1 MWRTLFLG
9 LGVYACLLGVECLLI
24 DKAVLNSRREPLGGI
39 AAGLNPLVGRN
50 KEIQPAD
57 WAPWS
62 LLSAGA
68 VTILYSFT
76 IPQRG
81 GEKK

>member
-1 MWRTLFLG
+1 MWRAFFLA
-9 LGVYACLLGVECLLI
+9 LGIYCCVLGAECLLI
-24 DKAVLNSRREPLGGI
+24 EKATLTGRSDRQGALGLGIGAPKRE
-39 AAGLNPLVGRN
+39 LVPS
-50 KEIQPAD
+50 E

-76 IPQRG
+76 LPQRLH
-81 GEKK
+81 KA